1 MVRDARFIE
10 HIFVAAAYAVF
21 IVISLIMQEDD
32 ERAANVLKNNL
43 IWTALL
49 GVNVVWL
56 AYHYALLPAGICLLN
71 DLLWLCKTY
80 ILMWYNEAYAITP
93 RSNVRF
99 ILDLQVLVVSTHFAL
114 ALDEVIS
121 LQRE

>member
-1 MVRDARFIE
+1 MVRYARFIE
-10 HIFVAAAYAVF
+10 HLFVAAAYAVV

-32 ERAANVLKNNL
+32 KRAANVLRSNL
-43 IWTALL
+43 ILTALMA
-49 GVNVVWL
+49 VNVVWL
-56 AYHYALLPAGICLLN
+56 AYHALLPAGICLLN
-71 DLLWLCKTY
+71 DFLWLCKTY
-80 ILMWYNEAYAITP
+80 ILMWYNEAYAVTP